1 MGKERPKPSSHPPV
15 LPNVSPQEMMSLL
28 ELQKNK
34 GEELLK
40 KNLIQP
46 GDVRSW
52 NLSTQEI
59 LTKAFGSNS
68 GYIDSIIHPGDHK
81 PYPAYEPESSLEK
94 QRRKNLQIALTQLK
108 GCIEHLQNYHPDA
121 NDCPPSVQKEI
132 QEPGEKAKI
141 TVDLD
146 WVEKKKEPTPEEKE
160 DNQPEVIKKEK
171 TMEKTSIPKVFVIT
185 GEDEKKKTAVASF
198 LASLGVE
205 PVIPQEDNGYKT
217 NLVEK
222 LGKNSEV
229 AFAIIL
235 LVGDEVGYPKEKPEE
250 SRPRANQKV
259 IFELGFLMGRLPQN
273 LVCALYE
280 EGLDLPAEYQGNVF
294 IPFDGGGI
302 WKLLTARAMKM
313 AQVDIDMNKAV

>member
-1 MGKERPKPSSHPPV
+1 MSKERPKPSSHPPV
-15 LPNVSPQEMMSLL
+15 LPNVSPQEIMALL

-40 KNLIQP
+40 KNLIHLE
-46 GDVRSW
+46 DVRSW
-52 NLSTQEI
+52 NLSTQEFLI
-59 LTKAFGSNS
+59 KAFGSNS
-68 GYIDSIIHPGDHK
+68 GYIDSIIHSEDHK
-81 PYPAYEPESSLEK
+81 PYPGFEPESSLEK
-94 QRRKNLQIALTQLK
+94 QRRKNLQMALSLLK
-108 GCIEHLQNYHPDA
+108 GCIEHLQNYHPEVPDS
-121 NDCPPSVQKEI
+121 PPSVQKEI

-146 WVEKKKEPTPEEKE
+146 AVEKKKEPTPGEKK
-160 DNQPEVIKKEK
+160 DNQPEVSKKEK
-171 TMEKTSIPKVFVIT
+171 TMEKTRIPKVFVIT
-185 GEDEKKKTAVASF
+185 GEDEKKKAAVASF
-198 LASLGVE
+198 LTNLGVE
-205 PVIPQEDNGYKT
+205 PVIPQEDNGHKT

-235 LVGDEVGYPKEKPEE
+235 LIGDEVGYPKEKPEE
-250 SRPRANQKV
+250 SRPRANQQV

-280 EGLDLPAEYQGNVF
+280 EGLDLPAGYQGNVF

-313 AQVDIDMNKAV
+313 AHVDIDMNKAI

>member
-40 KNLIQP
+40 KNLIQL

-68 GYIDSIIHPGDHK
+68 GYIDSIIHRGDHK
-81 PYPAYEPESSLEK
+81 PYPVYEPESSLEK
-94 QRRKNLQIALTQLK
+94 QRRKNLQMALTQLK
-108 GCIEHLQNYHPDA
+108 GCIEHLQNYHPEAHDS
-121 NDCPPSVQKEI
+121 PPSVQKEI
-132 QEPGEKAKI
+132 QEPEEKAKI

-146 WVEKKKEPTPEEKE
+146 WVEKKKEPTPEEKK

-171 TMEKTSIPKVFVIT
+171 AMEKTSIPKVFVIT
-185 GEDEKKKTAVASF
+185 GKDEKKKAAVASF

-205 PVIPQEDNGYKT
+205 PVIPQEDNGHKT

-222 LGKNSEV
+222 LEKNAEV

>member
-15 LPNVSPQEMMSLL
+15 LPNVSPQEIVALL

-40 KNLIQP
+40 KNLIQL

-52 NLSTQEI
+52 NLSTQGI

-94 QRRKNLQIALTQLK
+94 QRRKNLHMALTLLK
-108 GCIEHLQNYHPDA
+108 GCMEHLQNYHPDA
-121 NDCPPSVQKEI
+121 LDSPPPVQKEI
-132 QEPGEKAKI
+132 QEPGEKTKFA
-141 TVDLD
+141 VDLVV
-146 WVEKKKEPTPEEKE
+146 VEKKKEPTPEEKK
-160 DNQPEVIKKEK
+160 DNQPEVNKKEK
-171 TMEKTSIPKVFVIT
+171 IMEKTSIPKVFVIT
-185 GEDEKKKTAVASF
+185 GKDEKKKEAVASF
-198 LASLGVE
+198 LANLGVE
-205 PVIPQEDNGYKT
+205 PVIPQEDNGHRN

-222 LGKNSEV
+222 LGKNAEV

-313 AQVDIDMNKAV
+313 AHVDIDMNRAV

>member
-1 MGKERPKPSSHPPV
+1 MGKERFKPSSHPPV

-40 KNLIQP
+40 KNLIQL
-46 GDVRSW
+46 GDLRSW
-52 NLSTQEI
+52 TLSTQGI

-94 QRRKNLQIALTQLK
+94 QRRKNLQMALTQLK
-108 GCIEHLQNYHPDA
+108 GCIEHLQNYHPEA
-121 NDCPPSVQKEI
+121 NDSPPSVQEEI

-141 TVDLD
+141 TVVLD
-146 WVEKKKEPTPEEKE
+146 VGEKKKEPTPEEKK

-185 GEDEKKKTAVASF
+185 GKDEKKKAAVASF

-229 AFAIIL
+229 TFAIIL
-235 LVGDEVGYPKEKPEE
+235 LVADEIGYPKEKPEE
-250 SRPRANQKV
+250 ARLRASQKV

-313 AQVDIDMNKAV
+313 AHVDIDMNKAV

>member
-1 MGKERPKPSSHPPV
+1 MAKERPKPSSHPPV
-15 LPNVSPQEMMSLL
+15 LPNVSPKEIQSLL

-40 KNLIQP
+40 KNLIHP

-59 LTKAFGSNS
+59 LVKGFGSNS
-68 GYIDSIIHPGDHK
+68 AYINSIIHSGDDK

-94 QRRKNLQIALTQLK
+94 QRRKNLQMALGLLK
-108 GCIEHLQNYHPDA
+108 DCMEHLQNYHPEA
-121 NDCPPSVQKEI
+121 PEPQPSLQEKKPTLEEKE
-132 QEPGEKAKI
+132 KI
-141 TVDLD
+141 TVDL
-146 WVEKKKEPTPEEKE
+146 VVVGKKKEPTPEERK
-160 DNQPEVIKKEK
+160 DNQPEVSKKEK

-185 GEDEKKKTAVASF
+185 GKDEKKKTAVASF
-198 LASLGVE
+198 LANLGVE
-205 PVIPQEDNGYKT
+205 PVIPQEDNGHKT
-217 NLVEK
+217 NLVER
-222 LGKNSEV
+222 LGNNSDV

-235 LVGDEVGYPKEKPEE
+235 LVGDEVGYPREKPEE

-313 AQVDIDMNKAV
+313 AHVEIDMNKAI

>member
-1 MGKERPKPSSHPPV
+1 MAKERPKPSSHPPV
-15 LPNVSPQEMMSLL
+15 LPNISPQEIVALL

-40 KNLIQP
+40 KNLIQSA
-46 GDVRSW
+46 DVRSW

-94 QRRKNLQIALTQLK
+94 QRRKNLQMALTLLK
-108 GCIEHLQNYHPDA
+108 GCMEHLQNYHPEAPDSS
-121 NDCPPSVQKEI
+121 PSVQKEI
-132 QEPGEKAKI
+132 QEPGEKPKI
-141 TVDLD
+141 TVDLVV
-146 WVEKKKEPTPEEKE
+146 VEKKKEPTPEEKK
-160 DNQPEVIKKEK
+160 DSQPEVSKKEK
-171 TMEKTSIPKVFVIT
+171 IMEKTSIPKVFVIT
-185 GEDEKKKTAVASF
+185 GKDEKKKAAVASF
-198 LASLGVE
+198 LANLGVE

-217 NLVEK
+217 TLVEK
-222 LGKNSEV
+222 LEKDPDV

-259 IFELGFLMGRLPQN
+259 IFELGFLMGRLPHN

>member
-15 LPNVSPQEMMSLL
+15 LPNVSPQEVVALL

-40 KNLIQP
+40 KHLIQSA
-46 GDVRSW
+46 DVRSW
-52 NLSTQEI
+52 NLSTQGI

-94 QRRKNLQIALTQLK
+94 QRRKNLQMALTLLK
-108 GCIEHLQNYHPDA
+108 GCMDHLQNYHPEAPDS
-121 NDCPPSVQKEI
+121 PPSVQKEI
-132 QEPGEKAKI
+132 QEPGEKTKFAI
-141 TVDLD
+141 DLVV
-146 WVEKKKEPTPEEKE
+146 VEKKKEPTPEEKK
-160 DNQPEVIKKEK
+160 DSQPEVSKKEK
-171 TMEKTSIPKVFVIT
+171 IMEKTSIPKVFVIT
-185 GEDEKKKTAVASF
+185 GKDEKKKAAVASF
-198 LASLGVE
+198 LANLGVE

-222 LGKNSEV
+222 LGKNAEV

-313 AQVDIDMNKAV
+313 AHVDIDMNKAV

>member
-1 MGKERPKPSSHPPV
+1 V
-15 LPNVSPQEMMSLL
+15 LPNISPQEIVALL

-40 KNLIQP
+40 KTLIQSA
-46 GDVRSW
+46 DVRSW

-94 QRRKNLQIALTQLK
+94 QRRKNLQMALTLLK
-108 GCIEHLQNYHPDA
+108 GCIGHLQNYHPEAPDS
-121 NDCPPSVQKEI
+121 PPSAQEEI
-132 QEPGEKAKI
+132 PEPEEKPKI
-141 TVDLD
+141 TVDLVV
-146 WVEKKKEPTPEEKE
+146 VEKKKEPIPEGKKE
-160 DNQPEVIKKEK
+160 IQPEVSKKEK
-171 TMEKTSIPKVFVIT
+171 TMEKASIPKVFVIT
-185 GEDEKKKTAVASF
+185 GKDEKKKAAVASF
-198 LASLGVE
+198 LANLGVE

-222 LGKNSEV
+222 LGKNAEV

-313 AQVDIDMNKAV
+313 AHVDIDMNKAV

>member
-15 LPNVSPQEMMSLL
+15 LPNVSPQEIMALL

-59 LTKAFGSNS
+59 LVKAFGSNS
-68 GYIDSIIHPGDHK
+68 AYIDSIIHPGDHK

-94 QRRKNLQIALTQLK
+94 QRRKNLQTALSLLK
-108 GCIEHLQNYHPDA
+108 DCMEHLQNYHPEV
-121 NDCPPSVQKEI
+121 PEPQPSA
-132 QEPGEKAKI
+132 QEKNPEPKEKAKI
-141 TVDLD
+141 TVDLVV
-146 WVEKKKEPTPEEKE
+146 VEKKKEPTPGENK
-160 DNQPEVIKKEK
+160 DIQPEVSKKEK
-171 TMEKTSIPKVFVIT
+171 TMEKTSIPKVFAIT
-185 GEDEKKKTAVASF
+185 GKDEKKKAAVASF
-198 LASLGVE
+198 LTNLGVE
-205 PVIPQEDNGYKT
+205 PVIPQEENGHKT

-222 LGKNSEV
+222 LGKTSEV

-273 LVCALYE
+273 QVCALYE

-313 AQVDIDMNKAV
+313 AHVDIDMNKAI

>member
-1 MGKERPKPSSHPPV
+1 MAKERPKPSSHPPV
-15 LPNVSPQEMMSLL
+15 LPNISPQEIVALL

-40 KNLIQP
+40 KNLIQSA
-46 GDVRSW
+46 DVRSW

-94 QRRKNLQIALTQLK
+94 QRRKNLQMALTLLK
-108 GCIEHLQNYHPDA
+108 GCMEHLQNYHPEAPDSS
-121 NDCPPSVQKEI
+121 PSVQKEI
-132 QEPGEKAKI
+132 QEPGEKPKI
-141 TVDLD
+141 TVDLVV
-146 WVEKKKEPTPEEKE
+146 VEKKKEPTPEEKK
-160 DNQPEVIKKEK
+160 DSQPEVSKKEK
-171 TMEKTSIPKVFVIT
+171 IMEKTSIPKVFVIT
-185 GEDEKKKTAVASF
+185 GKDEKKKAAVASF
-198 LASLGVE
+198 LANLGVE

-259 IFELGFLMGRLPQN
+259 IFELGFMMGRLPQN
-273 LVCALYE
+273 QVCALYE

-294 IPFDGGGI
+294 IPFDGGGL

-313 AQVDIDMNKAV
+313 AHLDIDMNKAV

>member
-1 MGKERPKPSSHPPV
+1 MGKERPKPSPHPAV
-15 LPNVSPQEMMSLL
+15 LPNVSPQEIVALL

-34 GEELLK
+34 AEELLK
-40 KNLIQP
+40 KNLIQA

-52 NLSTQEI
+52 NLSTQEM
-59 LTKAFGSNS
+59 LTRAFGSNS

-94 QRRKNLQIALTQLK
+94 QRRKNLQMALTLLK
-108 GCIEHLQNYHPDA
+108 GCIEHLQNYHPEEPDSS
-121 NDCPPSVQKEI
+121 PSVQEEI

-141 TVDLD
+141 TVDP
-146 WVEKKKEPTPEEKE
+146 VIAGKKKEPAPEETK
-160 DNQPEVIKKEK
+160 DTQPEESKKER
-171 TMEKTSIPKVFVIT
+171 TMEKTSLPKVFVIAGT
-185 GEDEKKKTAVASF
+185 DEKKKAAVASF
-198 LASLGVE
+198 LANLGVE
-205 PVIPQEDNGYKT
+205 PVIPQEDNGHKA

-229 AFAIIL
+229 AFAVIL
-235 LVGDEVGYPKEKPEE
+235 LIGDEVGYPKEKPEE
-250 SRPRANQKV
+250 ASPRANQKV

-313 AQVDIDMNKAV
+313 AHVDIDMNKAI

>member
-40 KNLIQP
+40 KNLIQL

-52 NLSTQEI
+52 SLSTQEI

-94 QRRKNLQIALTQLK
+94 QRRKNLQMALTLLK
-108 GCIEHLQNYHPDA
+108 GCIEHLQNYHPEA
-121 NDCPPSVQKEI
+121 NDSPPSVQKEI

-146 WVEKKKEPTPEEKE
+146 VVGKKKEPTPEEKE

-185 GEDEKKKTAVASF
+185 GKDEKKKAAVASF
-198 LASLGVE
+198 LTSLGVE

-235 LVGDEVGYPKEKPEE
+235 LVGDEIGYPKEKPEE

-313 AQVDIDMNKAV
+313 AHVDIDMNKAV

>member
-1 MGKERPKPSSHPPV
+1 MGKERPKPSSHPQV
-15 LPNVSPQEMMSLL
+15 LPNISPQEIMALL

-40 KNLIQP
+40 KNLIQL

-52 NLSTQEI
+52 NLSTQDI

-68 GYIDSIIHPGDHK
+68 GYVDSIIHPGDHK

-94 QRRKNLQIALTQLK
+94 QRRKNLQMALTLLK
-108 GCIEHLQNYHPDA
+108 GCIEYLQNYRPEAD
-121 NDCPPSVQKEI
+121 DFPPSVQKEV
-132 QEPGEKAKI
+132 QEPGEKAKF
-141 TVDLD
+141 TADPVV
-146 WVEKKKEPTPEEKE
+146 VEKKKEPTPGGKR
-160 DNQPEVIKKEK
+160 DNQPKVSKEEEI
-171 TMEKTSIPKVFVIT
+171 MEKTSIPKVFVIT
-185 GEDEKKKTAVASF
+185 GKDEEKKEAVASF

-222 LGKNSEV
+222 LGKSEL

-235 LVGDEVGYPKEKPEE
+235 LFGDEVGYPKEKPEE

-313 AQVDIDMNKAV
+313 ANVDIDMNKAI